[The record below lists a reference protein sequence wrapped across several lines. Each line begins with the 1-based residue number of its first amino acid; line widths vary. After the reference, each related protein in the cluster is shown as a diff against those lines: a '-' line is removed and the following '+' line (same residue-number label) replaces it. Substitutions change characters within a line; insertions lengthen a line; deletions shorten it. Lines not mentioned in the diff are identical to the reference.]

1 MMMQASADPF
11 AREYNERLSQGTLET
26 FAGALQ
32 GLPDDIALGIVSVS
46 EAVLDTNLRAWVTG
60 RTPIG
65 AVYDALEAAAH
76 LLLEFHE

>member
-1 MMMQASADPF
+1 
-11 AREYNERLSQGTLET
+11 
-26 FAGALQ
+26 
-32 GLPDDIALGIVSVS
+32 VS

-60 RTPIG
+60 RTPIS